1 MDANGNGPG
10 VPAKGGRPQPLPKR
24 FYKAVT
30 VATRDPPPPCGEGLG
45 VGGTPTADVLP
56 SPPPYPSPTRG
67 EGRARLFRVLL
78 DGKPIRTPAKRDL
91 ALPTAALAE
100 AIAGE
105 WAAQAAHV
113 DPATMPLTRLAN
125 SAIDGVAGREV
136 EVRADIA
143 RYAGSDLVCY
153 RADGPEGLVER
164 QCRAWDPI
172 IEWARETLGA
182 RFEVVTGIMPVAQP
196 DAGRAAVAKTL
207 EHLDAFTLAAL
218 HVMTTLTGS
227 ALLALGHARG
237 RLSAEAA
244 WAAAHVDEDWQI
256 TQWGEDAEA
265 KARRERRW
273 AEMQAASRMLSLL
286 R

>member
-1 MDANGNGPG
+1 VGEGQGGGDRRTAAVG
-10 VPAKGGRPQPLPKR
+10 VPP
-24 FYKAVT
+24 
-30 VATRDPPPPCGEGLG
+30 
-45 VGGTPTADVLP
+45 TPNP
-56 SPPPYPSPTRG
+56 SPRRVGDAPSARWGG
-67 EGRARLFRVLL
+67 ERVEQGYRVLL

-91 ALPTAALAE
+91 MLPTQALAE

-136 EVRADIA
+136 EVRADMA
-143 RYAGSDLVCY
+143 KYAGSDLVCY
-153 RADGPEGLVER
+153 RADGPEGLAER
-164 QCRAWDPI
+164 QSLAWDPI
-172 IEWARETLGA
+172 LEWARETLGA

-196 DAGRAAVAKTL
+196 DVGKAAVAKTL

-256 TQWGEDAEA
+256 AQWGEDAEA